1 MIGLTRSIKK
11 SLGKGLFAI
20 ENDDEGH
27 PCVCGI
33 HLKVYQSTPDVPSM
47 PENHLDQVPVTSL
60 REALADPDVVVTSTP
75 ERCHSKPRQHF
86 LPFVQIFNP
95 NGCHWVVASTIGCS
109 AGCVRLYD
117 SSLKKTT
124 DEATNK
130 ILSILLQTSER
141 WR

>member
-1 MIGLTRSIKK
+1 MEESLTSGDWAHTRSIKK

-95 NGCHWVVASTIGCS
+95 KLMG
-109 AGCVRLYD
+109 
-117 SSLKKTT
+117 
-124 DEATNK
+124 ATG
-130 ILSILLQTSER
+130 LLHQP
-141 WR
+141 